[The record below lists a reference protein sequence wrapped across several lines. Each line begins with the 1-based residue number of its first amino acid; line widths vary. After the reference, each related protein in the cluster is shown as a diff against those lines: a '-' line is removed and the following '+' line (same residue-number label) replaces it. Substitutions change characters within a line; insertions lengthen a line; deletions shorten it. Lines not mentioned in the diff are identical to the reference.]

1 MSLVMEKLEGVKLR
15 GSKLVAACP
24 ACRELGAD
32 KSADHLVIYSDGR
45 FGCAVH
51 PKDELHRRRI
61 WWLAGDREALPDAE
75 GGSLSIRSKSGDQI
89 TVVRRVSF
97 RARAASKDQLEEN
110 RFGTDATAD
119 SGLAEKTD
127 APACPLSPEE
137 SIQGTDGTAK
147 SDIVKLSKHQKGTK
161 GSNGSKNPARSDPAV
176 GGVPE
181 HENLLNGKAAVP
193 SVPNLETLLRHGT
206 GVAGVPKPVVTRSR
220 DDLGWIAADLATAT
234 RVALDVETYGSG
246 KGDALD
252 PWKGEIRL
260 LTLSRHNGP
269 LWTIDLMEVGYDLG
283 PLAPILEKATVIAHN
298 AKFDLL
304 WLRARCGLNMGN
316 VICTLTAARLLT
328 AGLKPD
334 NRLDSCLKRYLDVP
348 PGDDHSRSDWG
359 TADLTEDQLT
369 YAARDVAH
377 LHELAGVL
385 EHQIEINALEEVW
398 ELEKDLLPYVVEMEA
413 AGIAVDVDRLT
424 SIRDASQAEAE
435 DCSHALREALGKP
448 DLNPASPVQLLP
460 ALREKGLPLDSTRE
474 EDLKAHDD
482 GHLVP
487 LLLSYRT
494 AQKRA
499 QQAVS
504 LLEHVQTDGRIH
516 GRFEPT
522 GTATGRFSSKEP
534 NLQNVGRGELRQA
547 FIAPEGRRLV
557 VADYSQIELRA
568 AAAIA
573 EENRMIEAYQ
583 AGKDLHSLTASTVL
597 GKAEDEV
604 TKEDRQTAKSCN
616 FGLIYGQSAPGL
628 MRYAATSYGVHLSK
642 KQAQE
647 IRGAFF
653 RTFSKIRQ
661 WHSRR
666 RQDANFGAKEIR
678 TRLGRRRL
686 IPGIASSWE
695 RFTALVNM
703 PVQGGTADGMK
714 RAIILVAQRI
724 PEDALLVATV
734 HDELVVECREENAE
748 AVKEILTKSMT
759 EAMGA
764 LFPEVPVEVEA
775 NICSNWG
782 EK

>member
-1 MSLVMEKLEGVKLR
+1 MRQFFATAFERFGPEWVPKKKIQEWIQETEAVQELFEWIDFAQRGGPITFGKLLGKFD
-15 GSKLVAACP
+15 S
-24 ACRELGAD
+24 RELGGIQLLVERTSKNYCKYRFRKTD
-32 KSADHLVIYSDGR
+32 DGGSPTLPKHPSPPPKSAS
-45 FGCAVH
+45 GCGKWDV
-51 PKDELHRRRI
+51 
-61 WWLAGDREALPDAE
+61 E
-75 GGSLSIRSKSGDQI
+75 GGSNHGCIEEKKSG
-89 TVVRRVSF
+89 TVLENQKELIGGYIKRRAHFPFIPTSHSATFCSSV
-97 RARAASKDQLEEN
+97 
-110 RFGTDATAD
+110 TDLD
-119 SGLAEKTD
+119 
-127 APACPLSPEE
+127 
-137 SIQGTDGTAK
+137 
-147 SDIVKLSKHQKGTK
+147 
-161 GSNGSKNPARSDPAV
+161 R
-176 GGVPE
+176 
-181 HENLLNGKAAVP
+181 
-193 SVPNLETLLRHGT
+193 
-206 GVAGVPKPVVTRSR
+206 
-220 DDLGWIAADLATAT
+220 IAADLKGTA
-234 RVALDVETYGSG
+234 RIALDLETYGPR
-246 KGDALD
+246 KGDGLD

-304 WLRARCGLNMGN
+304 WLRARCGLSMGN

-328 AGLKPD
+328 AGLKPG
-334 NRLDSCLKRYLDVP
+334 NRLDACLKRYLDVR

-359 TADLTEDQLT
+359 TADLTEEQLA
-369 YAARDVAH
+369 YAARDVVH

-385 EHQIEINALEEVW
+385 EQEIQTNSLEEVW
-398 ELEKDLLPYVVEMEA
+398 TLERTLLPCVVDMEA
-413 AGIAVDVDRLT
+413 AGIAVDVDRLA

-460 ALREKGLPLDSTRE
+460 ALREKGLPLDSTSE